1 MCAAVP
7 FRLFFRPAGQ
17 ALRSAEAE
25 AVVACKVLGEG
36 FPCGCEF
43 VPDEAHSH
51 QPSPHGELFV
61 FLLLFLGAGAPQV
74 LCHLAHCEAKLNVAL
89 ELACVEPVLLA
100 VGRRCEL
107 EKSEL
112 DRAFGEGSVEVEHV
126 IAAVVVVVG
135 SAVFAA
141 LCAVPDV
148 RKLCHRGGLFA
159 VELFKESRVNCSA
172 VAAHSALVYSDCLG
186 DQGFVACHKVCE
198 VSEALRC
205 VSLGSNV
212 AVDSTSLR
220 VITARSCLPEL
231 SHKLL
236 QGFDV
241 CVVQDRCDQFALFA
255 VGACDADVLLEFP
268 LSALC
273 VPSTVGFVAV
283 APACVLK
290 AVGAEELGGELCGS
304 LAGDVVHLDL
314 NPDGLLLHSCD
325 LLCGLLSHFRILRL
339 VIP

>member
-1 MCAAVP
+1 MFGGYPFRPTRGDEGAVCAAVP

-61 FLLLFLGAGAPQV
+61 FLLLLLGAGAPQV
-74 LCHLAHCEAKLNVAL
+74 LCHLAHCEAELNVAL

-172 VAAHSALVYSDCLG
+172 VAVHSALVYSDCLG

-212 AVDSTSLR
+212 AVDSTSPR
-220 VITARSCLPEL
+220 VITARSCLSEP

-241 CVVQDRCDQFALFA
+241 CVVQNRCDQFALFA
-255 VGACDADVLLEFP
+255 VGACDAHVPLEFP
-268 LSALC
+268 LAPLC
-273 VPSTVGFVAV
+273 IPCAPSVVAV
-283 APACVLK
+283 AAGRVLV
-290 AVGAEELGGELCGS
+290 AVRAEEVGGELCG
-304 LAGDVVHLDL
+304 
-314 NPDGLLLHSCD
+314 
-325 LLCGLLSHFRILRL
+325 
-339 VIP
+339 

>member
-1 MCAAVP
+1 M
-7 FRLFFRPAGQ
+7 
-17 ALRSAEAE
+17 
-25 AVVACKVLGEG
+25 
-36 FPCGCEF
+36 
-43 VPDEAHSH
+43 
-51 QPSPHGELFV
+51 
-61 FLLLFLGAGAPQV
+61 
-74 LCHLAHCEAKLNVAL
+74 
-89 ELACVEPVLLA
+89 
-100 VGRRCEL
+100 
-107 EKSEL
+107 
-112 DRAFGEGSVEVEHV
+112 

-212 AVDSTSLR
+212 AVDSTSPR
-220 VITARSCLPEL
+220 VITARSCLSEP

-273 VPSTVGFVAV
+273 IPCAVGFVAV
-283 APACVLK
+283 AVCGVLG
-290 AVGAEELGGELCGS
+290 AAGAEEVGGELCGS

-314 NPDGLLLHSCD
+314 HPYRLLLHSAL
-325 LLCGLLSHFRILRL
+325 LLCGLLSHFCILRFGNSVGL
-339 VIP
+339 RPSLCHILPSFGGYSKPLKPQNIEENTLLISGVCVHLIYLKFYGILGYNGIGSLIFRSPHCGQK